1 VISVLALSTAATLA
15 LAATAIVGLAF
26 AGFLVAAALRR
37 RGERKPDI
45 PSGMKPGPAD
55 EVLERRQLERVMGW
69 GIVFTLFFAAW
80 IPVLWLREPSQ
91 NLADELDLVDRAVH
105 RGRQWFLPSSPEN
118 PFGYGC
124 ANCHGVNAEGGTT
137 RFTTPDGETVP
148 NYPVPPLNNVC
159 GGPNTGHPQIK
170 SIEDIRTTI
179 MEGRQPETPMPSWSV
194 QFEGPMS
201 DQQIEDLIRYLV
213 SIQQGVPDN
222 QNVCTNPAAAQ
233 AAATPQ
239 PGPSPGP
246 TGAASPGAEESPAGS
261 PSPSPTG

>member
-1 VISVLALSTAATLA
+1 
-15 LAATAIVGLAF
+15 
-26 AGFLVAAALRR
+26 
-37 RGERKPDI
+37 
-45 PSGMKPGPAD
+45 MKPGPAD
-55 EVLERRQLERVMGW
+55 EVLERSLFERLLGW
-69 GIVFTLFFAAW
+69 NVLFVAFFALW
-80 IPVLWLREPSQ
+80 LPVLWLLEPSQ
-91 NLADELDLVDRAVH
+91 NVADELDLVERSVA

-124 ANCHGVNAEGGTT
+124 ANCHGMNAEGGTT
-137 RFTTPDGETVP
+137 RFNAPDGEVIP

-194 QFEGPMS
+194 RFAGPMS

-213 SIQQGVPDN
+213 SIQEGVPED
-222 QNVCTNPAAAQ
+222 QNVCTNPTAAI

-239 PGPSPGP
+239 ATASPSPGDE
-246 TGAASPGAEESPAGS
+246 ASPGAEESPAES

>member
-1 VISVLALSTAATLA
+1 MSLPLLIALTVAGLAL
-15 LAATAIVGLAF
+15 VAF
-26 AGFLVAAALRR
+26 FGGVLWVTLRR
-37 RGERKPDI
+37 RPERPPEI
-45 PSGMKPGPAD
+45 PAAMKPGPAD
-55 EVLERRQLERVMGW
+55 EVLERSLFERLLGW
-69 GIVFTLFFAAW
+69 NVLFVAFFALW
-80 IPVLWLREPSQ
+80 LPVLWLLEPSQ
-91 NLADELDLVDRAVH
+91 NVADELDLVERSVA
-105 RGRQWFLPSSPEN
+105 RGRQWFLPSGPEN

-137 RFTTPDGETVP
+137 RFNTPDGEVIP
-148 NYPVPPLNNVC
+148 NYPVPPLVNVC

-194 QFEGPMS
+194 RFAGPMS

-213 SIQQGVPDN
+213 SIQQGVPED
-222 QNVCTNPAAAQ
+222 QNVCTNPAAVV

-239 PGPSPGP
+239 TTASPSPGEE
-246 TGAASPGAEESPAGS
+246 ASPGAEESPAES